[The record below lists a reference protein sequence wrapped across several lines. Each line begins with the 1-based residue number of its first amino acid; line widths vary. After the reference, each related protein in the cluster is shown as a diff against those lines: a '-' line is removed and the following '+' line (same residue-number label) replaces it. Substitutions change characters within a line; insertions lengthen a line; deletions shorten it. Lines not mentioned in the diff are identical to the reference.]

1 MRVITAVI
9 AIAFGVLV
17 LLGYFLPQELFP
29 NAAGLQAVL
38 LDWAVILAA
47 AAALIGVF
55 NLFSVQTE
63 KIRRREKGGIY
74 SALLVMGLIAAFTLG
89 LFLKPQHIL
98 MQSILL
104 EGIII
109 PVEASLMGLLAVSLL
124 YAAVRLL
131 RRRADLMGVAFIAT
145 AALIFLGSIT
155 LPFGDLPLFG
165 TLIRPWVSQVWAL
178 GGARGILI
186 GVGLGALL
194 TGLRVLFGMDRPYG
208 GK

>member
-1 MRVITAVI
+1 MRVVTAVI

-17 LLGYFLPQELFP
+17 LLGYFLPPALFP
-29 NAAGLQAVL
+29 NAASLQTVL
-38 LDWAVILAA
+38 LDWAVILAG
-47 AAALIGVF
+47 AAALIGGL
-55 NLFSVQTE
+55 NLFAVHTE
-63 KIRRREKGGIY
+63 KIRRREKDSVY
-74 SALLVMGLIAAFTLG
+74 SAILIIGLIVAFILG
-89 LFLKPQHIL
+89 VFLKPQHTL
-98 MQSILL
+98 MQTVLL

-131 RRRADLMGVAFIAT
+131 RRRADLMGVAFIIT

-155 LPFGDLPLFG
+155 LPFGDLPIFG
-165 TLIRPWVSQVWAL
+165 TLVRPWISQVWAL

-194 TGLRVLFGMDRPYG
+194 TGLRVLFGIDRPYG